1 MIKNLRHIAIAVPDI
16 EGALE
21 FYQGLGLN
29 LDSRDTE
36 SGAFISHLTGIPNVV
51 LHTAKL
57 SFPDGNRL
65 ELIQNVDSTHVKDS
79 AQNNPNVTP
88 FRRTKDYLPRI
99 HHLALSVSDVQLF
112 KSLIVELGGEV
123 ISEPIKVPLGH
134 SLYAVPAVHFF
145 AHDPFGN
152 IIHVA
157 QDAK

>member
-1 MIKNLRHIAIAVPDI
+1 MIKNLRHIAIAVADI
-16 EGALE
+16 EIALE
-21 FYQGLGLN
+21 FYLGLGLN

-36 SGAFISHLTGIPNVV
+36 SGAFISQLTGIPNVV

-79 AQNNPNVTP
+79 AQNTP
-88 FRRTKDYLPRI
+88 PPFKRSKDFLPRI

-145 AHDPFGN
+145 AYDPFGN

>member
-16 EGALE
+16 EIALE
-21 FYQGLGLN
+21 FYLGLGLN

-36 SGAFISHLTGIPNVV
+36 SGAFISQLTGIPNIV

-65 ELIQNVDSTHVKDS
+65 ELIQNVDLTHEKDS
-79 AQNNPNVTP
+79 DQNNPP
-88 FRRTKDYLPRI
+88 PPCRRSKDFLPRI

-112 KSLIVELGGEV
+112 KLLIVELGGEV
-123 ISEPIKVPLGH
+123 ISEPIKVPLDH
-134 SLYAVPAVHFF
+134 SLHAVPAVHFF

>member
-1 MIKNLRHIAIAVPDI
+1 MIKNLRHIAIAVTDI
-16 EGALE
+16 EIALE
-21 FYQGLGLN
+21 FYLGLGLN

-36 SGAFISHLTGIPNVV
+36 SGAFISQLTGIPNIV

-65 ELIQNVDSTHVKDS
+65 ELIQNVDSTHEKS
-79 AQNNPNVTP
+79 STQPPPP
-88 FRRTKDYLPRI
+88 FRRSKDYLPRI
-99 HHLALSVSDVQLF
+99 HHLALSVSNVQLF

-134 SLYAVPAVHFF
+134 SLHAVPAVHFF

>member
-1 MIKNLRHIAIAVPDI
+1 MIKNLRHIAIAVTDI
-16 EGALE
+16 EIALE
-21 FYQGLGLN
+21 FYLGLGLN

-36 SGAFISHLTGIPNVV
+36 SGAFISQLTGIPNIV

-65 ELIQNVDSTHVKDS
+65 ELIQNVDLTHEKDS
-79 AQNNPNVTP
+79 DQNNPPPP
-88 FRRTKDYLPRI
+88 FRRSKDFLPRI

-112 KSLIVELGGEV
+112 KLLIVELGGEV
-123 ISEPIKVPLGH
+123 ISEPIKVPLDH
-134 SLYAVPAVHFF
+134 SLHAVPAVHFF

>member
-16 EGALE
+16 EIALE
-21 FYQGLGLN
+21 FYLGLGLN

-36 SGAFISHLTGIPNVV
+36 SGAFISQLTGIPNIV

-57 SFPDGNRL
+57 RFPDGNRL
-65 ELIQNVDSTHVKDS
+65 ELIQNVDLTHEKDS
-79 AQNNPNVTP
+79 DQNNPPPP
-88 FRRTKDYLPRI
+88 FRRSKDFLPRI

-112 KSLIVELGGEV
+112 KLLIVELGGEV
-123 ISEPIKVPLGH
+123 ISEPIKVPLDH
-134 SLYAVPAVHFF
+134 SLHAVPAVHFF